1 MYSRVFAAETGGG
14 TSAITDVS
22 DNYIALRADIAGL
35 AEAVKRLAT
44 EAPELARE
52 NFASSIRRNP
62 FQSTL
67 ISVGVGFVLCLL
79 VTR

>member
-1 MYSRVFAAETGGG
+1 MYAKVFAAETGGG
-14 TSAITDVS
+14 TSAVTDVS
-22 DNYIALRADIAGL
+22 DDVIALRADIAGL

-44 EAPELARE
+44 EAPDLARE
-52 NFASSIRRNP
+52 SLASPIRRNP

-67 ISVGVGFVLCLL
+67 IAVGVGFVLCLL